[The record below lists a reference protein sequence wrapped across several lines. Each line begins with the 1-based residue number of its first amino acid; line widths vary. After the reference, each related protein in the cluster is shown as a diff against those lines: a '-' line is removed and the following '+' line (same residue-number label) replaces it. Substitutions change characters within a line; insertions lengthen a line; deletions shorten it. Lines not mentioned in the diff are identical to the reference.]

1 VVHLNT
7 HILDSAIGMPFHLK
21 LASEDPG
28 LLGEPAIDQECL
40 VESEGRW
47 HASRIV
53 FRIAGG
59 SKQLVGFDRQLGPP
73 YLVVFCEL
81 IGENYDG
88 RWPDR

>member
-7 HILDSAIGMPFHLK
+7 DSLDSAIGMPYPFK
-21 LASEDPG
+21 LASVDPG
-28 LLGEPAIDQECL
+28 ILGEPAIDQECL

-47 HASRIV
+47 HASRV
-53 FRIAGG
+53 VLEIAGS
-59 SKQLVGFDRQLGPP
+59 SKQLVEFDWQLDPP
-73 YLVVFCEL
+73 YLVVFCGL